1 MMQDPA
7 GNKLELLLVPV
18 LKALQ
23 GVMLCLMLGACAS
36 QASRDAETAAI
47 EAERIA
53 AEQEAARI
61 AQQKERQQEL
71 EAQRRREA
79 EVAERERILVEQ
91 QRQEEA
97 RLQAEARAEAEEA
110 ERSRIE
116 QEQRREEEIL
126 AEIAA
131 AEAERQAKLARIE
144 QLERQIAAVEA
155 DTSQDGSTT
164 AVLQEAILVAEELL
178 EVLTAE
184 QAKYENIDD
193 LGNTVEPLAKEL
205 ISELEA
211 RKDNLVRQIQSQ

>member
-23 GVMLCLMLGACAS
+23 VVMLCLMLGACAS
-36 QASRDAETAAI
+36 QASRDAETAVI

-71 EAQRRREA
+71 EAPRRREA

-126 AEIAA
+126 AEGINP
-131 AEAERQAKLARIE
+131 KDKE
-144 QLERQIAAVEA
+144 QLMGRTRSNRLTFFQKEGPTGKIYKPGE
-155 DTSQDGSTT
+155 
-164 AVLQEAILVAEELL
+164 LVAVKIQ
-178 EVLTAE
+178 EVRSFSLSG
-184 QAKYENIDD
+184 I
-193 LGNTVEPLAKEL
+193 PL
-205 ISELEA
+205 
-211 RKDNLVRQIQSQ
+211 R